1 MTSTKISSHFMK
13 RGFHHDTVLSL
24 YLPYSQINILILHC
38 FLPLTSY
45 SYGYCFRSRYIFKI
59 PSPEEKRR
67 EGPSIPTEEKGTSVA
82 SLCTMHQF
90 WIFARPIDGNVCHS
104 SIGRSCWN
112 KTSEKDFHK
121 HVLGEK
127 RTFVL
132 RGVWF
137 EHLSL
142 KIYGF
147 NTAVLRFSAP
157 V

>member
-67 EGPSIPTEEKGTSVA
+67 EEKRREEK
-82 SLCTMHQF
+82 
-90 WIFARPIDGNVCHS
+90 R
-104 SIGRSCWN
+104 R
-112 KTSEKDFHK
+112 E
-121 HVLGEK
+121 EK
-127 RTFVL
+127 RREEKRRAFYSNRREGHLCGIIVYYAPILNICQTHRWQCLSQFNRKVL
-132 RGVWF
+132 L
-137 EHLSL
+137 E
-142 KIYGF
+142 
-147 NTAVLRFSAP
+147 
-157 V
+157 